1 VSGAGSVSFWASG
14 SAVFNVKNQNLT
26 FCDRKSDQDPDP
38 HWFGLLDLDPDPHKG
53 EKLDPDPDLH

>member
-1 VSGAGSVSFWASG
+1 M
-14 SAVFNVKNQNLT
+14 FNVKNQNLT